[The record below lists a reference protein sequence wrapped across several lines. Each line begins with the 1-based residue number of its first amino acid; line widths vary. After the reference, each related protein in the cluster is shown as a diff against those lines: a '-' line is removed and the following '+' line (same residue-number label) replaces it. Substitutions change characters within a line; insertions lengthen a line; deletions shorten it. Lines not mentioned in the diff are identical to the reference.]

1 MGATIVDNLQISNV
15 DVILNSYES
24 GEFIAII
31 AEFKVAINDY
41 LKKLI
46 RSPVRSLAD
55 IISFNNNHAELV
67 RLSYESNHTIK
78 V

>member
-15 DVILNSYES
+15 DVILNPYES

-31 AEFKVAINDY
+31 AEFKLAVNDY

-46 RSPVRSLAD
+46 QSPVRSLAD
-55 IISFNNNHAELV
+55 IISFNNKHPELV
-67 RLSYESNHTIK
+67 RLSYESNHTKK